1 MRTRS
6 SAGRVWRKFVL
17 SSTALAALLLGAA
30 ASASAGTLDQQQTSF
45 NSDTGLVS
53 TQSGA
58 QTFTT
63 GISGVLD
70 QADLV
75 LRKLGNAPAVTVEIR
90 DTSAGEPGTT
100 VLATGTIP
108 SSAIGTVEA
117 FVPVTFATP
126 APVTAGTLYALV
138 AYSPGSGLDAVGWSY
153 QDSGNPYPD
162 GASFFTNDPIPPDG
176 NWIEQSGG
184 ADQAFK
190 TYVVPGP
197 GGPGAG
203 PGVSATCKGKQA
215 TLIGTNGNDAFSGTP
230 GRDVMAGLGGNDRL
244 SGLAGNDLICGG
256 KGKDTLIGGKGKDK
270 LYGQKGK
277 DKLKGKAGKDL
288 CVGGPG
294 KDTAKK
300 CEKTKKI

>member
-1 MRTRS
+1 MRRLS
-6 SAGRVWRKFVL
+6 IAGIASCLVG
-17 SSTALAALLLGAA
+17 LAIAA
-30 ASASAGTLDQQQTSF
+30 PVSAGTLDQQQTSF
-45 NSDTGLVS
+45 NNDTGLVS

-138 AYSPGSGLDAVGWSY
+138 AYSPGSGQDSVGWSY

-176 NWIEQSGG
+176 
-184 ADQAFK
+184 
-190 TYVVPGP
+190 
-197 GGPGAG
+197 
-203 PGVSATCKGKQA
+203 
-215 TLIGTNGNDAFSGTP
+215 
-230 GRDVMAGLGGNDRL
+230 
-244 SGLAGNDLICGG
+244 
-256 KGKDTLIGGKGKDK
+256 
-270 LYGQKGK
+270 
-277 DKLKGKAGKDL
+277 
-288 CVGGPG
+288 
-294 KDTAKK
+294 
-300 CEKTKKI
+300 